1 MTKTDFPFK
10 PDRRR
15 RLTGRAVLAALPL
28 VALCLLGSSDAARAQ
43 ATEQR
48 TFATPEAAVEALVK
62 SLNADDAADMIEILG
77 PEHEESLIGGDE
89 IAARE
94 NRKRAGAAA
103 AEKAELRDAGEG
115 RKLLVIGRRR
125 WPVPFP
131 IVQEGGK
138 WRFDTEAGLEE
149 LVNRRIGRN
158 ELNAIDICRKYI
170 DAQVDYASKD
180 RDGDQVLEYAQQV
193 MSSEGQQ
200 DGLYWDSVAGE
211 ELSPFGPLVA
221 DARDYLEG
229 REPGDPFKGYYF
241 KLITRQGEDA
251 IGGRYDYI
259 INSNMIAGF
268 ALIAFP
274 AEHGNSGVMTFN
286 CSHAGRIHQKDLG
299 PDGDLIAGAMAVYN
313 PDSSWTLVDE

>member
-1 MTKTDFPFK
+1 MTKKISPFE
-10 PDRRR
+10 PDRPR
-15 RLTGRAVLAALPL
+15 RLTACAVL
-28 VALCLLGSSDAARAQ
+28 VALPFVALILFGSSEAARGQ

-62 SLNADDAADMIEILG
+62 SLNADDAADIIEILG
-77 PEHEESLIGGDE
+77 PKHEESLIGGDE
-89 IAARE
+89 IAVRE

-103 AEKAELRDAGEG
+103 TEKAELHDAGEG
-115 RKLLVIGRRR
+115 RKILIIGRKS

-131 IVQEGGK
+131 IVQAGDR

-149 LVNRRIGRN
+149 LINRRIGRN
-158 ELNAIDICRKYI
+158 ELNVIKICHQYI

-193 MSSEGQQ
+193 ISSEGQQ

-211 ELSPFGPLVA
+211 EFSPFGPLVA
-221 DARDYLEG
+221 DARNYLDG
-229 REPGDPFKGYYF
+229 REPGDPYKGYYF
-241 KLITRQGEDA
+241 KIITRQGEDA

-259 INSNMIAGF
+259 INGNMIVGF

-274 AEHGNSGVMTFN
+274 AEHGNSGIMTFI
-286 CSHAGRIHQKDLG
+286 CSHTGRIHQKNMG
-299 PDGDLIAGAMAVYN
+299 PDGDLIAGAMSIHN
-313 PDSSWTLVDE
+313 PDVSWILVGE

>member
-1 MTKTDFPFK
+1 MTKTVFPLK
-10 PDRRR
+10 PDRLR
-15 RLTGRAVLAALPL
+15 RLTARAVMVALPL
-28 VALCLLGSSDAARAQ
+28 VALCLLGSSDAAQAL

-48 TFATPEAAVEALVK
+48 TFATPEAAVEALVE
-62 SLNADDAADMIEILG
+62 SLNADDAADTIEILG

-103 AEKAELRDAGEG
+103 TEKAELRYAGEG
-115 RKLLVIGRRR
+115 RKILIIGQRR

-259 INSNMIAGF
+259 INGNMIAGF

>member
-1 MTKTDFPFK
+1 MTKIDLPLK
-10 PDRRR
+10 PDRLRH
-15 RLTGRAVLAALPL
+15 LTARAVLVALPL
-28 VALCLLGSSDAARAQ
+28 VALCLLGSTDAAQAQ
-43 ATEQR
+43 AAEQR
-48 TFATPEAAVEALVK
+48 TFATPEAAVEALVE
-62 SLNADDAADMIEILG
+62 SLNADDAADTIEILG

-103 AEKAELRDAGEG
+103 AEKAELRYAGEG
-115 RKLLVIGRRR
+115 RKILIIGQRR
-125 WPVPFP
+125 WAVPFP
-131 IVQEGGK
+131 IVQVGDR

-170 DAQVDYASKD
+170 DAQVAYASKD
-180 RDGDQVLEYAQQV
+180 RDGDQVLEYARQV

-200 DGLYWDSVAGE
+200 DGLYWDSVAGQ

-221 DARDYLEG
+221 DARDYLDG

-241 KLITRQGEDA
+241 KLIARQGDDA

-259 INSNMIAGF
+259 INGNMIAGF

-274 AEHGNSGVMTFN
+274 AEHGNSGVMTFI
-286 CSHAGRIHQKDLG
+286 CSHTGRVHQRNLG

-313 PDSSWTLVDE
+313 PDSSWTLVEE

>member
-1 MTKTDFPFK
+1 MTKTVFPFK
-10 PDRRR
+10 PDRLR

-28 VALCLLGSSDAARAQ
+28 VALCLLGPSDAAQAQ
-43 ATEQR
+43 AAQQR

-62 SLNADDAADMIEILG
+62 SLNADDDADMIEILG

-94 NRKRAGAAA
+94 NRQRVGASA
-103 AEKAELRDAGEG
+103 AEKTELRDAGEG
-115 RKLLVIGRRR
+115 RKILIIGRRR

-180 RDGDQVLEYAQQV
+180 RDGDQVLEYAQKI

-221 DARDYLEG
+221 DAWDYLEG

-259 INSNMIAGF
+259 INGNMIAGF

-274 AEHGNSGVMTFN
+274 ADHHNSGVMTFI
-286 CSHAGRIHQKDLG
+286 CSHTGRIHQKNLG
-299 PDGDLIAGAMAVYN
+299 PDGDLIGGAMAVYN
-313 PDSSWTLVDE
+313 PDSSWTLAEE

>member
-1 MTKTDFPFK
+1 MKTDFPYK
-10 PDRRR
+10 PDGQRQ
-15 RLTGRAVLAALPL
+15 LTARAALVALPL
-28 VALCLLGSSDAARAQ
+28 VALCLLGSSGAAQAQ

-48 TFATPEAAVEALVK
+48 TFATPEALVEALVE
-62 SLNADDAADMIEILG
+62 SLNADDAADTIEILG

-103 AEKAELRDAGEG
+103 TEKAELRYAGEG
-115 RKLLVIGRRR
+115 RKILIIGQRR

-229 REPGDPFKGYYF
+229 REPGDPYKGYYF
-241 KLITRQGEDA
+241 KLIARQGGDA

-259 INSNMIAGF
+259 INGNMIAGF

-274 AEHGNSGVMTFN
+274 AEHDSSGVMTFI
-286 CSHAGRIHQKDLG
+286 CSHTGRVHQKNMG

-313 PDSSWTLVDE
+313 PNPSWTLVEE

>member
-1 MTKTDFPFK
+1 MTKTVFPFK
-10 PDRRR
+10 PDRLR
-15 RLTGRAVLAALPL
+15 RLTARAVLVALPF
-28 VALCLLGSSDAARAQ
+28 VALCLLGPSDAVQAQ
-43 ATEQR
+43 AAEQR
-48 TFATPEAAVEALVK
+48 TFATPEAAVEALVE
-62 SLNADDAADMIEILG
+62 SLNADDAADTIEILG

-103 AEKAELRDAGEG
+103 TETAELRYAGEG
-115 RKLLVIGRRR
+115 RKMLVIGRRG

-131 IVQEGGK
+131 IVLEGGK

-149 LVNRRIGRN
+149 LINRRIGRN
-158 ELNAIDICRKYI
+158 ELNAIDICRKYV

-211 ELSPFGPLVA
+211 ELSPFGPLIA
-221 DARDYLEG
+221 DARDYLDG

-259 INSNMIAGF
+259 INGNMIAGF

-274 AEHGNSGVMTFN
+274 AEHDSSGVMTFI
-286 CSHAGRIHQKDLG
+286 CSHTGRVHQKDLG

-313 PDSSWTLVDE
+313 PDSSWTLAEE

>member
-1 MTKTDFPFK
+1 MTKTVFPFK
-10 PDRRR
+10 PDRLR
-15 RLTGRAVLAALPL
+15 RLTGRAVLVALPL
-28 VALCLLGSSDAARAQ
+28 VALCLLSSSDDAQAQ
-43 ATEQR
+43 ATEQM

-62 SLNADDAADMIEILG
+62 SLNAGDAADMIEIMG

-94 NRKRAGAAA
+94 NRKRVGALA
-103 AEKAELRDAGEG
+103 AEKAELRDAGAG
-115 RKLLVIGRRR
+115 RKILIIGMNN
-125 WPVPFP
+125 WPIPFP
-131 IVQEGGK
+131 IVQSGDR

-158 ELNAIDICRKYI
+158 ELNAIELCGQYI
-170 DAQVDYASKD
+170 DAQVDYARVD
-180 RDGDQVLEYAQQV
+180 RDGDQVLEYTQQI

-200 DGLYWDSVAGE
+200 DGLYWDSAAGE

-221 DARDYLEG
+221 DARGYIDG

-241 KLITRQGEDA
+241 KIITRQGEDA

-259 INSNMIAGF
+259 INGSMIAGF

-274 AEHGNSGVMTFN
+274 AEHGNSGVMTFI
-286 CSHAGRIHQKDLG
+286 CSHAGRVHQKNLG

-313 PDSSWTLVDE
+313 PDSSWTLVEE

>member
-10 PDRRR
+10 PDSLRH
-15 RLTGRAVLAALPL
+15 LTGRAVLVALPL
-28 VALCLLGSSDAARAQ
+28 VALCLLGASDAAEAQ
-43 ATEQR
+43 ATEQK

-62 SLNADDAADMIEILG
+62 SLNADDAADTTEILG

-94 NRKRAGAAA
+94 NRQRVGASA

-115 RKLLVIGRRR
+115 RKILIIGRGR
-125 WPVPFP
+125 WPMPFP

-138 WRFDTEAGLEE
+138 WRFDTETGLEE

-259 INSNMIAGF
+259 INGNMIAGF

-274 AEHGNSGVMTFN
+274 ALHGNSGVMTFI
-286 CSHAGRIHQKDLG
+286 CSHTGRIHQKNLG
-299 PDGDLIAGAMAVYN
+299 PEGDLIAGAMAVYN
-313 PDSSWTLVDE
+313 PDSSWTLVEQ